1 MRMAKE
7 RIGPVPLAER
17 LHPGD
22 VDFGKVSCMLVVEV
36 VVVRMEMA
44 GCIIVCGGVGIVVVA
59 DTVGGR
65 S

>member
-1 MRMAKE
+1 
-7 RIGPVPLAER
+7 
-17 LHPGD
+17 
-22 VDFGKVSCMLVVEV
+22 MLVLDLIFKIFAVVEV

-59 DTVGGR
+59 DTVGRR